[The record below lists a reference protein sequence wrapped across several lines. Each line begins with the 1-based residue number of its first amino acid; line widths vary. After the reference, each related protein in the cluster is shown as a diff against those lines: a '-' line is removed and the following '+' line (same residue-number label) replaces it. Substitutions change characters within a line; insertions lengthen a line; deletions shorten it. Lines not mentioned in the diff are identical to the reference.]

1 VPSLASIFAVVAPVF
16 SQVAAILAEIAP
28 IFTTIEAILD
38 PIASRVTERLGQR
51 G

>member
-1 VPSLASIFAVVAPVF
+1 MPSIAPIFAV
-16 SQVAAILAEIAP
+16 VAAILAEIAP

-51 G
+51 S

>member
-1 VPSLASIFAVVAPVF
+1 MPSIASIFAV
-16 SQVAAILAEIAP
+16 VAAILAEIAP